1 MLVKRE
7 NMLLHVSVVGR
18 HLVLVIEMV
27 ARYNFFFFFFFLRRK
42 NFEPVH
48 VSLLI
53 RLVIFVIA
61 FQIHLAMDVFFFCDA
76 VVPTVSALCS
86 FVSAHSSVGFR
97 NCVVRHFDTYY

>member
-18 HLVLVIEMV
+18 QLVLVIELV
-27 ARYNFFFFFFFLRRK
+27 ARYNFFFFLRRK

-61 FQIHLAMDVFFFCDA
+61 FQIHLAMDVFF
-76 VVPTVSALCS
+76 L
-86 FVSAHSSVGFR
+86 
-97 NCVVRHFDTYY
+97 